1 MTLLV
6 FLNDK
11 KKENIVT
18 KDAIEKYS
26 TLDTFF
32 TLHDLFALMLRNKLS
47 GSLGLLKDFSC
58 GTKDY
63 SHRP

>member
-18 KDAIEKYS
+18 KDAIEKYY

-47 GSLGLLKDFSC
+47 ASLGLLKDFA
-58 GTKDY
+58 
-63 SHRP
+63 

>member
-1 MTLLV
+1 MLYMEKVTLLV

-18 KDAIEKYS
+18 KDEIEKYS

-32 TLHDLFALMLRNKLS
+32 TLHDLFALMFRNKLS
-47 GSLGLLKDFSC
+47 GFLGLLNDIA
-58 GTKDY
+58 
-63 SHRP
+63 